1 MKCDMRTMIKV
12 AVGLGAGLLVAY
24 AALPEARAF
33 IQAIAPFLLV
43 LICPAAMLF
52 MMKGL
57 RDNSKDMGS
66 KPRENEVASG
76 DRKTDPD
83 KP

>member
-33 IQAIAPFLLV
+33 IQAIAPF
-43 LICPAAMLF
+43 ICPAAMLF
-52 MMKGL
+52 MMKGM

>member
-1 MKCDMRTMIKV
+1 
-12 AVGLGAGLLVAY
+12 
-24 AALPEARAF
+24 
-33 IQAIAPFLLV
+33 
-43 LICPAAMLF
+43 
-52 MMKGL
+52 MMKGM

>member
-52 MMKGL
+52 MMKGM
-57 RDNSKDMGS
+57 RDNNKDVTS
-66 KPRENEVASG
+66 KPRENEVVPG